1 MSNISGIRRPML
13 SATLGALAAAAACA
27 AGPAAAGTL
36 DTVKSRGNLIC
47 GVSDGRAGFSSVD
60 SQGNW
65 TGIDVDSCRAVA
77 AAVLSDATKVT
88 FVPLTVPNRFAALQ
102 SGQVDVLAR
111 TVTWTLTRDA
121 AAGLDVTAVTFYDAQ
136 GFLVPKSLGAKSA
149 KDLDGATVCMLP
161 GSTSEKAIAAYFQQH
176 KMAYKP
182 VVLQGQKELYTA
194 FFSGRCD
201 VYMQSTSGLSSARAN
216 FAKNPD
222 DYVILPERL
231 GKDPM
236 GPAVRHGDHQWKDLV
251 TWTMFALFEAEELG
265 ITSKNVDE
273 KLKSDDPDVQ
283 RLLGVTPGVGQPLGL
298 DDRWAYRVVKQVGN
312 YAEVYDRSAGAA
324 SALKLDRGMNALWRD
339 GGLIFSP
346 SFQ

>member
-1 MSNISGIRRPML
+1 
-13 SATLGALAAAAACA
+13 
-27 AGPAAAGTL
+27 
-36 DTVKSRGNLIC
+36 
-47 GVSDGRAGFSSVD
+47 
-60 SQGNW
+60 
-65 TGIDVDSCRAVA
+65 
-77 AAVLSDATKVT
+77 
-88 FVPLTVPNRFAALQ
+88 
-102 SGQVDVLAR
+102 
-111 TVTWTLTRDA
+111 LTRDA
-121 AAGLDVTAVTFYDAQ
+121 AAGLDVTAITFYDAQ

-149 KDLDGATVCMLP
+149 KDLNGATVCMLP
-161 GSTSEKAIAAYFQQH
+161 GSTSEKAIAAYFKQH
-176 KMAYKP
+176 NMAYQP

-251 TWTMFALFEAEELG
+251 TWVMFALFEAEELG
-265 ITSKNVDE
+265 VTSKNVDQ
-273 KLKSDDPDVQ
+273 KLNSDDPDVQ
-283 RLLGVTPGVGQPLGL
+283 RLLGVTPGIGQPLGL

-312 YAEVYDRSAGAA
+312 YAEVFDRNAGAG
-324 SALKLDRGMNALWRD
+324 SPLKLDRGMNALWKD